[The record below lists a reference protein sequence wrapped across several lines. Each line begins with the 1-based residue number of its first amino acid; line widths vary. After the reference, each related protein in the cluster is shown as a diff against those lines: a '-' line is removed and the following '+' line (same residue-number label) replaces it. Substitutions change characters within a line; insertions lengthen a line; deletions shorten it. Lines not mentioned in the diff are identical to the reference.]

1 MKTIAILW
9 NSMENNFLE
18 ALKDIEQFS
27 IVHDCFKIN
36 FNDNFSSFI
45 SDIYPY
51 KGDQKWKLDYKI
63 GIMNNQYTK
72 NEVMILFL
80 EIPDSKRVYIERKK
94 TYIYENVEKIK
105 KFIRCKYK
113 EKVVNYSFDNIFHM
127 TDDES
132 EYLKTLQI
140 IKKYLI
146 ISFVN
151 NQQGFIKLNNYLHI
165 SKNFIEKNELNGKR
179 DKFWLADG
187 MFMYKKA
194 KEKTYELYS
203 ELFTD
208 EMSGIFGL
216 ECTKNIPTIY
226 NGCKGVITLN
236 FIDNDEFFIDGS
248 HIIDF
253 CITGNSGQ
261 NLSLS
266 MDKICRFNNLEMLSY
281 LIENYCLK
289 NNLIYTDEILEH
301 LQKMFVFDTILLQT
315 DRNPNNW
322 GILIN
327 KKKHTVRVAPLY
339 DNTNMMG
346 MNKDIDYI
354 SRLSLEDV
362 YHFPTVLVP
371 SSNDSFFEHRLNL
384 VKRIKDNSIISIFDN
399 YLDKVRNI
407 DIDKVFYD
415 IEMQNNIIIP
425 YDFKY
430 IIKTFLIGNINNLDC
445 IIKTK
450 KKIK

>member
-1 MKTIAILW
+1 M
-9 NSMENNFLE
+9 
-18 ALKDIEQFS
+18 Q
-27 IVHDCFKIN
+27 
-36 FNDNFSSFI
+36 
-45 SDIYPY
+45 
-51 KGDQKWKLDYKI
+51 
-63 GIMNNQYTK
+63 
-72 NEVMILFL
+72 
-80 EIPDSKRVYIERKK
+80 R
-94 TYIYENVEKIK
+94 
-105 KFIRCKYK
+105 
-113 EKVVNYSFDNIFHM
+113 
-127 TDDES
+127 
-132 EYLKTLQI
+132 
-140 IKKYLI
+140 
-146 ISFVN
+146 
-151 NQQGFIKLNNYLHI
+151 
-165 SKNFIEKNELNGKR
+165 
-179 DKFWLADG
+179 
-187 MFMYKKA
+187 
-194 KEKTYELYS
+194 
-203 ELFTD
+203 
-208 EMSGIFGL
+208 
-216 ECTKNIPTIY
+216 
-226 NGCKGVITLN
+226 
-236 FIDNDEFFIDGS
+236 
-248 HIIDF
+248 DF
-253 CITGNSGQ
+253 CITGNSEQ

-266 MDKICRFNNLEMLSY
+266 MDKICKFNNLEMLSY

-354 SRLSLEDV
+354 LRLSLEDV

-415 IEMQNNIIIP
+415 IEMKNNIIIP